1 MSDHVPFAV
10 GATHASPPTFCV
22 EAPVRL
28 DLAGGWTDVPPFV
41 DQEGGLVI
49 NAAIDRHVHV
59 EITRRPSGILLSAE
73 DLDERL
79 EVAAVADLAP
89 TGVLALLQA
98 AVMQFVPEGGVEL
111 RTRTDAPLGS
121 GLGTSGALATALA
134 FACHRLHGNDIAPE
148 EAARLGWQLE
158 VGHCGLAGGRQDQY
172 AAALG
177 GINLLDFSKDGVEAT
192 TITVP
197 PEVRARLED
206 HLVLCYVGE
215 SRISGDTITR
225 VMNAYSDRVDRVV
238 RALKEMKDLARRMA
252 QALPN
257 GDLEHIGHLVARN
270 WECQMTLDEGM
281 QTDAMRQVE
290 AAVSD
295 AGGLGG
301 KAVGAGA
308 GGCMVFVAGGDP
320 QAVKRA
326 AIKAGA
332 MVLPLHLEWIGVHQC

>member
-1 MSDHVPFAV
+1 MNDHAPSV
-10 GATHASPPTFCV
+10 GATHASPPTICV
-22 EAPVRL
+22 AAPVRL

-41 DQEGGLVI
+41 DHEGGLVI

-59 EITRRPSGILLSAE
+59 EITRRPSGILLHAE
-73 DLDERL
+73 DLDQSL
-79 EVAAVADLAP
+79 EVAAVTDLAP

-98 AVMQFVPEGGVEL
+98 AVIQFVPEGGVGL
-111 RTRTDAPLGS
+111 RTSTDAPLGS
-121 GLGTSGALATALA
+121 GLGTSGALGTALA
-134 FACHRLHGNDIAPE
+134 FACQRLQGHDITPE

-158 VGHCGLAGGRQDQY
+158 VGHCGLVGGRQDQY

-177 GINLLDFSKDGVEAT
+177 GINLLEFSAEGVDAT
-192 TITVP
+192 TVTVP

-206 HLVLCYVGE
+206 HLVLCYLGE

-225 VMNAYSDRVDRVV
+225 VMNAYADGVDRVV
-238 RALKEMKDLARRMA
+238 RALNEMKDLARRMA
-252 QALPN
+252 RALPD

-270 WECQMTLDEGM
+270 WECQMTLDDGM
-281 QTDAMRQVE
+281 QTDAMRRVE

-295 AGGLGG
+295 AGSLGG

-326 AIKAGA
+326 AINAGA
-332 MVLPLHLEWIGVHQC
+332 TVLPLHLEWVGVHQC

>member
-1 MSDHVPFAV
+1 MSDHVPSVV
-10 GATHASPPTFCV
+10 GATHASPPTICV

-41 DQEGGLVI
+41 GREGGLVV

-59 EITRRPSGILLSAE
+59 EATRRSSGILLHAE
-73 DLDERL
+73 DLDQTV
-79 EVAAVADLAP
+79 EVATVADLAP

-111 RTRTDAPLGS
+111 RTRTDAPLCS
-121 GLGTSGALATALA
+121 GLGTSGALGTALA
-134 FACHRLHGNDIAPE
+134 FACYRLQGHDILPD

-158 VGHCGLAGGRQDQY
+158 VDHCGLAGGRQDQY

-177 GINLLDFSKDGVEAT
+177 GINLLGFSAEGVDAT
-192 TITVP
+192 TVTVP
-197 PEVRARLED
+197 PEVRARLEH
-206 HLVLCYVGE
+206 HLVLCYLGE
-215 SRISGDTITR
+215 SRISSDTITR
-225 VMNAYSDRVDRVV
+225 VMNAYTDGVDRVV
-238 RALKEMKDLARRMA
+238 RALSEMKDLARRMA
-252 QALPN
+252 QALPD

-270 WECQMTLDEGM
+270 WECQMILDEGM

-290 AAVSD
+290 AAVSN
-295 AGGLGG
+295 AGALGG

-308 GGCMVFVAGGDP
+308 GGCMVFVAGDDP

-326 AIKAGA
+326 AINAGA
-332 MVLPLHLEWIGVHQC
+332 TVLPLHLEWVGVHQC

>member
-1 MSDHVPFAV
+1 V
-10 GATHASPPTFCV
+10 CV

-41 DQEGGLVI
+41 DREGGLVI
-49 NAAIDRHVHV
+49 NAAIDRHVRV
-59 EITRRPSGILLSAE
+59 EVSRRSSGVLLHAE
-73 DLDERL
+73 DLDETL
-79 EVAAVADLAP
+79 EVATVHDLAP

-98 AVMQFVPEGGVEL
+98 AVTRFVPEGGVEL

-121 GLGTSGALATALA
+121 GLGTSGALGTALA
-134 FACHRLHGNDIAPE
+134 FACYRLQGHDIIPE

-158 VGHCGLAGGRQDQY
+158 VGDCGLAGGRQDQY

-177 GINLLDFSKDGVEAT
+177 GVSLLSFSADGVDASPVS
-192 TITVP
+192 IP
-197 PEVRARLED
+197 PEIRARLED
-206 HLVLCYVGE
+206 HLVLCYLGE
-215 SRISGDTITR
+215 SRVSSETITR
-225 VMNAYSDRVDRVV
+225 VMNAYTEGVDRVV
-238 RALKEMKDLARRMA
+238 RALCEIKDLARRMA
-252 QALPN
+252 QALPE

-270 WECQMTLDEGM
+270 WECQMALDDGM

-290 AAVSD
+290 AAVSE
-295 AGGLGG
+295 AGALGG

-326 AIKAGA
+326 AINAGA
-332 MVLPLHLEWIGVHQC
+332 MVLPLHLEWVGVHQC

>member
-1 MSDHVPFAV
+1 VNDHAPSI
-10 GATHASPPTFCV
+10 GATHASPPPICV

-41 DQEGGLVI
+41 DNDGGLVI

-111 RTRTDAPLGS
+111 RTRTDAPQGS

-192 TITVP
+192 TVTVP

-326 AIKAGA
+326 AINAGA
-332 MVLPLHLEWIGVHQC
+332 MVLPLHLEWVGVHQC